1 MTPKIYPLPPEPGVT
16 LMLCHVAST
25 STPWLLETP
34 TRSPPRFPTAVLCLQ
49 PRVPA
54 VALMPAV
61 VHFWLLVNA
70 KVVTARTSTKAQVG
84 ARVRVPIA
92 LAQLGLKERLS
103 ILAEVGV
110 GAIVPKKAQI
120 KTGQRVLYILKISAR
135 VKVPDLAKV
144 RARSRVPFVTE
155 VGAQARVLT
164 VAEGRARA
172 GAGARVVPT
181 VAKVR
186 GGARVPTIA
195 KVRVAARAPAVTR
208 NEGREGVPSNPK
220 I

>member
-54 VALMPAV
+54 VVLMPV
-61 VHFWLLVNA
+61 VVQLWLLVNA
-70 KVVTARTSTKAQVG
+70 SVVTATTPTKAQAG
-84 ARVRVPIA
+84 ARVRVPMT

-110 GAIVPKKAQI
+110 GAVIPKKAQI
-120 KTGQRVLYILKISAR
+120 KTRKRVLHVLKIRAR
-135 VKVPDLAKV
+135 VKVPNLAKV

-155 VGAQARVLT
+155 VGAKARVLT
-164 VAEGRARA
+164 MAEGRARA
-172 GAGARVVPT
+172 GARARVPT
-181 VAKVR
+181 VAKV
-186 GGARVPTIA
+186 
-195 KVRVAARAPAVTR
+195 
-208 NEGREGVPSNPK
+208 
-220 I
+220 